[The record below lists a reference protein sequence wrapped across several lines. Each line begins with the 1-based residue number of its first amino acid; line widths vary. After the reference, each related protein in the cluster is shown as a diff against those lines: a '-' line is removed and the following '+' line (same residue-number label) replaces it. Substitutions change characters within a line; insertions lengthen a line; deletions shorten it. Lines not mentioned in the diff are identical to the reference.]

1 MIQKR
6 SGAVLMECTH
16 EEDKTDKQE
25 LEDTIFL
32 PYLSTPIK
40 NIKRRRR
47 RRRRK
52 RKKKERKKENNNN
65 RKQKEKRRSSQ
76 P

>member
-1 MIQKR
+1 
-6 SGAVLMECTH
+6 MECTH

-52 RKKKERKKENNNN
+52 RKKERKKTTTTENKK
-65 RKQKEKRRSSQ
+65 RKEEALSHDTD
-76 P
+76 

>member
-1 MIQKR
+1 
-6 SGAVLMECTH
+6 MECTH